1 MSIILICRLLEP
13 LRVAAVD
20 RAVPSPV
27 AWSSLAQF
35 EPPSTETCRVSP
47 DARAALSVAVT
58 VCAAVLVMKSDA
70 DDPVSAEMS
79 TELIV
84 VVGATASY
92 QALTSASVAEFPA
105 TPNNSTVQSSNDSP
119 KNEDDAFNL
128 NKYK

>member
-1 MSIILICRLLEP
+1 M
-13 LRVAAVD
+13 
-20 RAVPSPV
+20 PSPV

-47 DARAALSVAVT
+47 AARAALRVAVT
-58 VCAAVLVMKSDA
+58 VWAAVLVMKSESDE
-70 DDPVSAEMS
+70 PVSAEMS

-105 TPNNSTVQSSNDSP
+105 TSSTLAVTADRP
-119 KNEDDAFNL
+119 AE
-128 NKYK
+128 